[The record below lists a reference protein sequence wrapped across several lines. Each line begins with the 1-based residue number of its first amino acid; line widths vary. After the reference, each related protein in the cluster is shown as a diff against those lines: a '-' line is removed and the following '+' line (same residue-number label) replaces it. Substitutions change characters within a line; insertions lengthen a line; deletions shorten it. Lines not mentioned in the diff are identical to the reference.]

1 MSRASRR
8 PHLGSVARGDHVLP
22 LRSSRPYHHFL
33 TSYLHHPAVQYR
45 SQPLRVLSRRVPLHS
60 QGEYHYTAYA
70 KVLPIQ
76 AWSSL
81 RCERIL
87 PRFSF
92 VRCPPSCFNL
102 ARRRSST
109 EQYGAVRP
117 NKVSRRTEKVLAEM
131 ALRSPLQCNP
141 GFWRFRTIFPIMRV
155 QVRSFISSTE
165 YARMIGDRQRRINAG
180 TVKPVS

>member
-1 MSRASRR
+1 MFCRFAR
-8 PHLGSVARGDHVLP
+8 PDRTTT
-22 LRSSRPYHHFL
+22 SSPPTFTIQRCNTVRNRYEFFP
-33 TSYLHHPAVQYR
+33 
-45 SQPLRVLSRRVPLHS
+45 
-60 QGEYHYTAYA
+60 GEYHYTVKASTITRHTR
-70 KVLPIQ
+70 KF
-76 AWSSL
+76 SL
-81 RCERIL
+81 FKPGLLCGVSE
-87 PRFSF
+87 FSP
-92 VRCPPSCFNL
+92 VSPLSAARLL
-102 ARRRSST
+102 ALTSREDGAVRSST